1 MRDDKGVRVNLSA
14 RVVDLCDSEPGFS
27 GDLPIPPDS
36 SSTTEFSGV
45 KLDLEGRGYSTCIDS
60 SKAINIYHILFIAL
74 GCFIFKIYQLSLP
87 NVKGHRSPMSQID
100 RESYYIDILQSRS

>member
-45 KLDLEGRGYSTCIDS
+45 KLDLDGMGYSTCVDS
-60 SKAINIYHILFIAL
+60 SKAINISHFVYCLRVFYFQNISTKFTQ
-74 GCFIFKIYQLSLP
+74 CKRTP
-87 NVKGHRSPMSQID
+87 SQID
-100 RESYYIDILQSRS
+100 REFLLYIDILQSRS